1 MYQELEFYKQYHR
14 NSINRIIH
22 FLCIPMII
30 VSIII
35 FFNNFYISYN
45 KKNEVIY
52 KVKFSDFIIS
62 LYTLSYL
69 SISTD
74 IGITM
79 LFYFIFLRYVA
90 NTIIFYYNYNR
101 ISFYLFFLGWT
112 FQFIGHFIEGK
123 RPAFIDSISQS
134 FYQAPLFSL
143 DIIFPKLLEF

>member
-45 KKNEVIY
+45 KKNKVIY

-69 SISTD
+69 SIYTN

-79 LFYFIFLRYVA
+79 LFYFISLRYVA

>member
-69 SISTD
+69 SISTN

-101 ISFYLFFLGWT
+101 ISFYMFFFRMDISIYWT
-112 FQFIGHFIEGK
+112 FYRG
-123 RPAFIDSISQS
+123 
-134 FYQAPLFSL
+134 
-143 DIIFPKLLEF
+143 

>member
-1 MYQELEFYKQYHR
+1 MYVLLFEILIKDLDIILIIMYQELEFYKQYHS
-14 NSINRIIH
+14 NTINRIIH
-22 FLCIPMII
+22 FFCIPMII

-45 KKNEVIY
+45 KKNKVIY

-69 SISTD
+69 SISTN

-90 NTIIFYYNYNR
+90 P
-101 ISFYLFFLGWT
+101 SFACSLSADARGIALSLAALSFFT
-112 FQFIGHFIEGK
+112 TSASNF
-123 RPAFIDSISQS
+123 
-134 FYQAPLFSL
+134 
-143 DIIFPKLLEF
+143 